1 MTISIG
7 TDGEFF
13 IQHSEGSIL
22 PSQQILTELVGA
34 KENPIVL
41 DNGAF
46 HRDNVLGEFAHPP
59 ATTVTQFVHNI
70 RAVLD
75 EIQGKFLNDFD
86 CSPLFVPSHNMEWKH
101 LAHPEAGVFGC
112 DPEMCAYTGQNFPSP
127 DVDEAGQ
134 FRSAGGHLHAGWEYE
149 TMSERLSAV
158 VSADIF
164 VGLPAVLLDQQ
175 GTERKQRLYGKAGAC
190 RLKPYGI
197 EYRTLSNFW
206 YQSDDLIRWA
216 FNSMTTAIEK
226 RFDVGDYL
234 TDEETEQRLQR
245 IINTGDVKGAK
256 ILMAEWDIKEYL

>member
-1 MTISIG
+1 
-7 TDGEFF
+7 
-13 IQHSEGSIL
+13 
-22 PSQQILTELVGA
+22 
-34 KENPIVL
+34 
-41 DNGAF
+41 
-46 HRDNVLGEFAHPP
+46 
-59 ATTVTQFVHNI
+59 
-70 RAVLD
+70 
-75 EIQGKFLNDFD
+75 
-86 CSPLFVPSHNMEWKH
+86 
-101 LAHPEAGVFGC
+101 
-112 DPEMCAYTGQNFPSP
+112 
-127 DVDEAGQ
+127 
-134 FRSAGGHLHAGWEYE
+134 
-149 TMSERLSAV
+149 MSERLSAV